1 MAMKRVG
8 FIIASLLIFLLILA
22 IPVDPA
28 ILAPEAKSVAA
39 VTVLMV
45 LFWVT
50 GVIPLEVTALLP
62 LVLFP
67 LLGVLSPVKVAE
79 SYGNEVIFLFLGGFI
94 IAMSMQRW
102 GLHRRIALH
111 IIRLVGTSPRR
122 LVLGFMVATAF
133 LSMWIS
139 NTATAMM
146 MIPIAVAIILTIIPG
161 TEQSLEN
168 LEGKDRALARCL
180 ILSIPYAASI
190 GGIATIIGTPPN
202 GIFISQLAV
211 IFPDAPTI
219 DFFTWMK
226 FGVPF
231 AAVLLIIAWIWL
243 TMVSYRRMEANL
255 PSAKGLIRKE
265 LDKLGPLSTG
275 ERWTLIVFAL
285 TALAWIFAQTKDIGG
300 FIVPGLDMIFP
311 GIKDSTIAIFG
322 ALLLFLLPVD
332 AKKGIFTMDW
342 EWAVKIPWGILLLF
356 GGGIA
361 LSNGFIQSGLAATI
375 VNSLTPLHT
384 LPIAI
389 LIFVIALGV
398 SLATEVSSNTAMAAV
413 LMPIMAVMAI
423 SVEVNPLFLMMTA
436 AVCASLAFMLPVAT
450 PPNAV
455 AYGSGY
461 IEAKDLLRSGW
472 ALDVIGVT
480 LWTLF
485 LFTVVMWA
493 LGIPLDLPAWAL

>member
-1 MAMKRVG
+1 MRKVA
-8 FIIASLLIFLLILA
+8 FIVASLFVFFAILA
-22 IPVDPA
+22 IPIDPGL
-28 ILAPEAKSVAA
+28 IAPEAKAVAA
-39 VTVLMV
+39 VTILMI

-50 GVIPLEVTALLP
+50 GVIPLEATALLP

-67 LLGVLSPVKVAE
+67 ALGILSPVKVAE

-111 IIRLVGTSPRR
+111 IIRLVGTSPKR
-122 LVLGFMVATAF
+122 LVLGFMVATGF

-146 MIPIAVAIILTIIPG
+146 MIPIAVAIILTLIPE
-161 TEQSLEN
+161 TN
-168 LEGKDRALARCL
+168 RALDNLNEEQQDLAKCL
-180 ILSIPYAASI
+180 VISIPYAASI

-202 GIFISQLAV
+202 GIFIAQLAT

-231 AAVLLIIAWIWL
+231 AAIFLFLAWLWL
-243 TMVSYRRMEANL
+243 TLVPYRRMSTAL
-255 PSAKGLIRKE
+255 PCAGGIIHQE
-265 LDKLGPLSTG
+265 LKKMGPISRG
-275 ERWTLIVFAL
+275 EQWTLFVFAL
-285 TALAWIFAQTKDIGG
+285 TASFWIFAQTKVIGG
-300 FIVPGLDMIFP
+300 VTIPGLDMLFP

-322 ALLLFLLPVD
+322 ALLLFILPVD
-332 AKKGIFTMDW
+332 HKEGIFTMDW

-361 LSNGFIQSGLAATI
+361 LSNGFIQSGLAASI
-375 VNSLTPLHT
+375 AESLTLIHG
-384 LPIAI
+384 LPFFVLI
-389 LIFVIALGV
+389 LVVALGV
-398 SLATEVSSNTAMAAV
+398 SFATEITSNTAIAAV
-413 LMPIMAVMAI
+413 LMPIMAATAI
-423 SVEVNPLFLMMTA
+423 SLGVNPIVLMMTA
-436 AVCASLAFMLPVAT
+436 AVCASMAFMLPVAT

-461 IEAKDLLRSGW
+461 IDARDLLRSGW
-472 ALDVIGVT
+472 ALNLIGIAVWVACLYT
-480 LWTLF
+480 IVL
-485 LFTVVMWA
+485 WA
-493 LGIPLDLPAWAL
+493 LGVPLEIPSWAL

>member
-1 MAMKRVG
+1 MMRKVA
-8 FIIASLLIFLLILA
+8 FIVASLFVFFAILA
-22 IPVDPA
+22 IPIDPGL
-28 ILAPEAKSVAA
+28 IAPEAKAVAA
-39 VTVLMV
+39 VTILMI

-50 GVIPLEVTALLP
+50 GVIPLEATALLP

-67 LLGVLSPVKVAE
+67 ALGILSPVKVAE

-122 LVLGFMVATAF
+122 LVLGFMIATGF

-146 MIPIAVAIILTIIPG
+146 MIPIAVAIILTILPG
-161 TEQSLEN
+161 TDKTFEN
-168 LEGKDRALARCL
+168 LDGKEAALARCL
-180 ILSIPYAASI
+180 VISIPYAASI

-202 GIFISQLAV
+202 GIFISQLAT

-231 AAVLLIIAWIWL
+231 ALVFIILAWLWL
-243 TMVSYRRMEANL
+243 TQVSYRRMVPTL
-255 PSAKGLIRKE
+255 PSAKGLIREE
-265 LDKLGPLSTG
+265 LAKLGPISTG

-322 ALLLFLLPVD
+322 ALLLFILPVD
-332 AKKGIFTMDW
+332 RKEGIFTMDW

-375 VNSLTPLHT
+375 VESLTLIHG
-384 LPIAI
+384 LPIVV
-389 LIFVIALGV
+389 LVFVVALGV

-413 LMPIMAVMAI
+413 LMPIMAVTAV
-423 SVEVNPLFLMMTA
+423 SVGVNPIILMMTA
-436 AVCASLAFMLPVAT
+436 AVCASMAFMLPVAT

-461 IEAKDLLRSGW
+461 VSARDLLRAGW
-472 ALDVIGVT
+472 ALDIIGVI
-480 LWTLF
+480 LWTGF
-485 LFTVVMWA
+485 LFTLVLWA
-493 LGIPLDLPAWAL
+493 LGIPLDLPVWAV

>member
-1 MAMKRVG
+1 MMNKVAV
-8 FIIASLLIFLLILA
+8 IIVSLLVFFAVLA
-22 IPVDPA
+22 IPIDPG
-28 ILAPEAKSVAA
+28 LFSPEAKSVAA

-50 GVIPLEVTALLP
+50 GVIPLEATALLP

-67 LLGVLSPVKVAE
+67 ALGVLSPVQVAK
-79 SYGNEVIFLFLGGFI
+79 SYGDEVIFLFLGGFI

-102 GLHRRIALH
+102 GLHRRIALQ
-111 IIRLVGTSPRR
+111 IIRVVGTSPRR

-146 MIPIAVAIILTIIPG
+146 MIPIAVAIILTIMPG
-161 TEQSLEN
+161 IDKTLEN
-168 LEGKDRALARCL
+168 LDGKEQALARCL
-180 ILSIPYAASI
+180 IVSIPYAATI

-202 GIFISQLAV
+202 GIFISQLAT

-231 AAVLLIIAWIWL
+231 AAVFLFFAWIWL
-243 TMVSYRRMEANL
+243 IEGPYRRMGRTL
-255 PSAKGLIRKE
+255 PSAGGIIREE
-265 LDKLGPLSTG
+265 LAKLGPISRG
-275 ERWTLIVFAL
+275 ERWTLIVFTL
-285 TALAWIFAQTKDIGG
+285 TAFAWIFAQSKDIGG
-300 FIVPGLDMIFP
+300 FVIPGLDVFFP

-332 AKKGIFTMDW
+332 RKEGIFTMDW

-361 LSNGFIQSGLAATI
+361 LSNGFLESGLAAAI
-375 VNSLTPLHT
+375 VESLTLIHG
-384 LPIAI
+384 LPIALLL
-389 LIFVIALGV
+389 LIVALGIV
-398 SLATEVSSNTAMAAV
+398 FAGEIASNTAIAAI
-413 LMPIMAVMAI
+413 LMPIMAVTAVSMG
-423 SVEVNPLFLMMTA
+423 VNPIVLMMTA
-436 AVCASLAFMLPVAT
+436 AVCASIGFMLPVAT

-455 AYGSGY
+455 AFGSGY

-472 ALDVIGVT
+472 ALDIIGVA
-480 LWTLF
+480 LWMICLYTIVF
-485 LFTVVMWA
+485 WA
-493 LGIPLDLPAWAL
+493 LGLPLDLPAWAL

>member
-1 MAMKRVG
+1 MKKVA
-8 FIIASLLIFLLILA
+8 IIVASLLVFFAILA
-22 IPVDPA
+22 IPVDPTV
-28 ILAPEAKSVAA
+28 LAPEARSVAA
-39 VTVLMV
+39 VTVLMI
-45 LFWVT
+45 LLWGT
-50 GVIPLEVTALLP
+50 GVIPLEATALLP

-67 LLGVLSPVKVAE
+67 ALGVLSPVKVAE

-102 GLHRRIALH
+102 NLHRRIALH
-111 IIRLVGTSPRR
+111 IIRIVGTSPRR

-161 TEQSLEN
+161 TDKTLEN
-168 LEGKDRALARCL
+168 LDGKEQALARCL
-180 ILSIPYAASI
+180 VISIPYAASI

-202 GIFISQLAV
+202 GIFISQLAT

-231 AAVLLIIAWIWL
+231 AAIFIIIAWLWL
-243 TMVSYRRMEANL
+243 TQVPYRRMVATL
-255 PSAKGLIRKE
+255 PSAKGLIREE
-265 LDKLGPLSTG
+265 LAKLGQISTG

-300 FIVPGLDMIFP
+300 FVIPGLDMIFP

-322 ALLLFLLPVD
+322 ALLLFVLPVD
-332 AKKGIFTMDW
+332 RKEGIFTMDW

-361 LSNGFIQSGLAATI
+361 LSNGFIQSGLAVAI
-375 VNSLTPLHT
+375 VESLTLIHG
-384 LPIAI
+384 LPIVI
-389 LIFVIALGV
+389 LVFVVALGV

-413 LMPIMAVMAI
+413 LMPIMAVTAI
-423 SVEVNPLFLMMTA
+423 SVEVNPVILMMTA
-436 AVCASLAFMLPVAT
+436 AVCASMAFMLPVAT

-461 IEAKDLLRSGW
+461 VTARDLLRSGW
-472 ALDVIGVT
+472 ALDLIGVI
-480 LWTLF
+480 LWTFF
-485 LFTVVMWA
+485 LFTLVLWA
-493 LGIPLDLPAWAL
+493 LGVPLDIPAWAL

>member
-1 MAMKRVG
+1 MNKVAV
-8 FIIASLLIFLLILA
+8 IVASLLVFFAILA
-22 IPVDPA
+22 IPIDPTV
-28 ILAPEAKSVAA
+28 LAPEARSVAA
-39 VTVLMV
+39 VTVLMI
-45 LFWVT
+45 LLWVT
-50 GVIPLEVTALLP
+50 GVIPLEATALLP

-67 LLGVLSPVKVAE
+67 ALGVLSPVKVAE

-111 IIRLVGTSPRR
+111 IIRIVGTSPRR

-146 MIPIAVAIILTIIPG
+146 MIPIAVAIILTILPG
-161 TEQSLEN
+161 TDRTLQGLDEEQ
-168 LEGKDRALARCL
+168 RALAGCL
-180 ILSIPYAASI
+180 IISIPYAASI

-202 GIFISQLAV
+202 GIFISQLAT

-231 AAVLLIIAWIWL
+231 AAVFLLIAWIWL
-243 TMVSYRRMEANL
+243 TQVPYRRMVTTL
-255 PSAKGLIRKE
+255 PSAKGIIREE
-265 LDKLGPLSTG
+265 LAKLGPISTG
-275 ERWTLIVFAL
+275 ERWTLIVFTL
-285 TALAWIFAQTKDIGG
+285 TALAWIFAQTKEIGG

-322 ALLLFLLPVD
+322 ALLLFILPVD
-332 AKKGIFTMDW
+332 RKEGIFTMDW

-361 LSNGFIQSGLAATI
+361 LSSGFLESGLAAAI
-375 VNSLTPLHT
+375 VESLTLIHG
-384 LPIAI
+384 LPIVL
-389 LIFVIALGV
+389 LIFIVALGT
-398 SLATEVSSNTAMAAV
+398 SLVTEITSNTAIAAIM
-413 LMPIMAVMAI
+413 MPIMAVTAI
-423 SVEVNPLFLMMTA
+423 SVGINPIILMMTA

-461 IEAKDLLRSGW
+461 IDAKDLLKSGW
-472 ALDVIGVT
+472 ALDLIGVG
-480 LWTLF
+480 LWTFF
-485 LFTVVMWA
+485 LFTVVLWA
-493 LGIPLDLPAWAL
+493 IGIPLDLPAWAL